1 MSELP
6 PDEPSIAAND
16 NLIDRTRTVWQP
28 RIGRNLTD
36 EDARQIVENVSG
48 FFKILRDWSRVEI
61 PAPANDTGK
70 PVTSSNDEE
79 VRHDR

>member
-36 EDARQIVENVSG
+36 EDVRQIVENVSG
-48 FFKILRDWSRVEI
+48 FFKILRDWSRVE
-61 PAPANDTGK
+61 PAPANDAGK

>member
-61 PAPANDTGK
+61 PAPANDAGK
-70 PVTSSNDEE
+70 PVTSFNDEE

>member
-1 MSELP
+1 MSELRP
-6 PDEPSIAAND
+6 GEPSIAAND
-16 NLIDRTRTVWQP
+16 NLIDRTRTVWQS

-36 EDARQIVENVSG
+36 EDVRQIVENVSG

-61 PAPANDTGK
+61 PPPANEAGK

>member
-16 NLIDRTRTVWQP
+16 LIDRTRTVWQP

-36 EDARQIVENVSG
+36 EDVRQIVENVSG

-61 PAPANDTGK
+61 PAPANDAGK
-70 PVTSSNDEE
+70 RVTSSNDEE
-79 VRHDR
+79 MLHDR